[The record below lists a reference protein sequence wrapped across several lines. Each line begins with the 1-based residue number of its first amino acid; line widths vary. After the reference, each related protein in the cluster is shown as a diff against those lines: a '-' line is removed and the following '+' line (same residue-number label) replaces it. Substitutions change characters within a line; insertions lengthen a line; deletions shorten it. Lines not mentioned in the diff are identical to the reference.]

1 MRGMVEGLPNPHPIG
16 VALPAIFQED
26 DFTQRFSTA
35 FDDVLAPVVSTLDN
49 APAYLDPR
57 LTPADFLEWL
67 AGWVGAVLDENWPLE
82 RQRTFVAEAVELYR
96 WRGTV
101 KGLSALV
108 ALYAGVE
115 PEIIDTGEVSWSPSP
130 NGRVPG
136 EPEPRMTIRLRVSD
150 RSAVNVDRLDTIV
163 RAAKPAHVPHQI
175 ELTGPGREPAKET
188 PKEPPKDGTSPAPKA
203 GQVPP
208 AKPENGTGEPSR
220 AEAGVAP
227 KEQPAETEA
236 SASEP
241 AGPGP
246 RPARPRNGS
255 KGSAK
260 PSGSPA
266 ARTDKETPNGEGEV
280 PAQ

>member
-1 MRGMVEGLPNPHPIG
+1 MVEGLPNPHPIG
-16 VALPAIFQED
+16 VALPAVFQED
-26 DFTQRFSTA
+26 DFSQRFASA
-35 FDDVLAPVVSTLDN
+35 FDDVLAPVVATLDN
-49 APAYLDPR
+49 TPAYLDPG

-82 RQRTFVAEAVELYR
+82 RQRTFVAQAVELYR

-115 PEIIDTGEVSWSPSP
+115 PEIIDTGEVGWSPSP

-150 RSAVNVDRLDTIV
+150 RSAVNVERLDAIV

-188 PKEPPKDGTSPAPKA
+188 PKEPPKGGADQGPKA
-203 GQVPP
+203 DQVPP
-208 AKPENGTGEPSR
+208 AKPENGAGES
-220 AEAGVAP
+220 P
-227 KEQPAETEA
+227 KAETSEQA
-236 SASEP
+236 STEP
-241 AGPGP
+241 PQT
-246 RPARPRNGS
+246 RPKNGNR
-255 KGSAK
+255 GSAK
-260 PSGSPA
+260 APGGQQA
-266 ARTDKETPNGEGEV
+266 KKEEETPNGEGEV
-280 PAQ
+280 PAG